1 MIVLI
6 LSVLIVLPLNAGLV
20 GAIEPEQETSGSGEN
35 YTWNQRSP
43 VNAPSQRTAPLM
55 AYDQKEGRTLLFGGF
70 VGGDQI
76 RLNDTWI
83 WDGENWSAVNPQ
95 HKPAPRSGGGMAYD
109 QATQRIVMFGGDGV
123 GISLGDTWLWNWEK
137 MDWEQQ
143 DPFISPP
150 PRGIP
155 FMSYDYKNSNVVLF
169 GGGTSNEEE
178 WHTLNDTWVWDG
190 ANHTWVKK
198 NPAHSPSAR
207 AFGQMS
213 YDPINQNVVLF
224 GGNGNGQFLSDTW
237 TWDGT
242 DWTQHA
248 TANTPPA
255 RLGYGLSY
263 DGAHIILFG
272 GDGAG
277 NVQLSD
283 TWFWDG
289 SNWTQQ
295 NIVTNNR
302 GHIGMVYD
310 ERKDQVVSFGGY
322 GGSSGSPIINETW
335 TLQSSPIVTTGSV
348 ESLGSTY
355 AELNGEL
362 VMTGK
367 KPVLEQGIEI
377 KNLTNNE
384 TVKYL
389 SQNSGIGA
397 FTVKASNLMSNTSYT
412 YRAYATDFYG
422 VTYASNEGSFNTLEH
437 PPIYLDSTNYSLRVG
452 GTHQTVV
459 EALNEED
466 NSRYVVTEDLTF
478 SSADSEIASVDENGL
493 VTAHSEGETVITVL
507 YKTIP
512 VQITV
517 KVSYVAPVL
526 VNIAS
531 ESNKYTLEK
540 GKTQQTVI
548 KAVYDDGTYLP
559 LTDDLV
565 FTSLDESI
573 ATVDSNGLITAKAAG
588 TVQIKVSYSDITI
601 VIDVTVKDNSNSGGG
616 SGESPGGSSGGNG
629 GNGSGETGG
638 NNGGNGN
645 GSGGSGGGSDS
656 NLGGNDTTPTSSSG
670 TPKPTNPSDNL
681 KDPVSGEPIG
691 TVVKQEKDGKKETTI
706 KLDVDKAKDTLNKS
720 NRKSLD
726 IDSNED
732 VDQTV
737 TEIPGPLAK
746 WLDEKEGSVELK
758 TKLGRYVLPV
768 KQLGVN
774 QLTTGNNEEQS
785 LKELQYKVTVSKASD
800 SVMQNVKSIASK
812 DGYSV
817 IGSAVNFGVSS
828 SINGVEKKVPNFD
841 QYAVRLIALPEGYD
855 PNKITTG
862 IIYDQSQKS
871 FMHVPT
877 QVVKLDG
884 QYFAKINSLVSEGT
898 FALIWNE
905 ETFADTTNHW
915 GKDIIDEMASR
926 LVVEGVTEKTFD
938 PNREITRAEFAAIA
952 VRAFGL
958 QDETA
963 KGQGF
968 EDVASDSWYSEY
980 VNTASA
986 YGLLKGYNDGSFK
999 PTQHISRQEAT
1010 AILARAIKLAKID
1023 ASVTDINTLSA
1034 YKDANEVSEWAQI
1047 NVSYLVEKGIMAGDT
1062 TGKLHVRNAVT
1073 RAETAALM
1081 QRILKFAELI

>member
-1 MIVLI
+1 MIVLF

-20 GAIEPEQETSGSGEN
+20 GAIEPDQETSGSGEN
-35 YTWNQRSP
+35 YTWNQRFP
-43 VNAPSQRTAPLM
+43 QNAPSQRTAPLM
-55 AYDQKEGRTLLFGGF
+55 AYDQKEGKTLLFGGY
-70 VGGDQI
+70 VGGNQI

-83 WDGENWSAVNPQ
+83 WDGSNWSTVDTR
-95 HKPAPRSGGGMAYD
+95 HLPAPRSGGGMAYD

-123 GISLGDTWLWNWEK
+123 GISLGDTWLWNWET

-277 NVQLSD
+277 NVQLRD

-310 ERKDQVVSFGGY
+310 ERNDQVVSFGGY

-348 ESLGSTY
+348 KFEGSTV

-362 VMTGK
+362 VVSGK
-367 KPVLEQGIEI
+367 KPVIEQGIEV
-377 KNLTNNE
+377 KNLTTNV
-384 TVKYL
+384 TVKYA
-389 SQNSGIGA
+389 SQNSGIGT
-397 FTVKASNLMSNTSYT
+397 FTAKANNLMPNTTYS

-422 VTYASNEGSFNTLEH
+422 VTYASNEGSFHTLEH
-437 PPIYLDSTNYSLRVG
+437 PPIYVDSTNYSLRVG

-459 EALNEED
+459 EVLNEED
-466 NSRYVVTEDLTF
+466 DSRDVVTEDLTF
-478 SSADSEIASVDENGL
+478 SSADSEIASVDEHGL
-493 VTAHSEGETVITVL
+493 VTAHTEGDTVITVL
-507 YKTIP
+507 YKTVSVEIS
-512 VQITV
+512 V
-517 KVSYVAPVL
+517 KVSNVAPVL
-526 VNIAS
+526 INIAS

-548 KAVYDDGTYLP
+548 KAVYDDDTYLP

-565 FTSLDESI
+565 FTSLDETI
-573 ATVDSNGLITAKAAG
+573 ATVDHNGLITAKAAG
-588 TVQIKVSYSDITI
+588 TVKIKVSYSDITI
-601 VIDVTVKDNSNSGGG
+601 MIEVTVKDSANSGGN
-616 SGESPGGSSGGNG
+616 GEGPGGSSGGNG
-629 GNGSGETGG
+629 GNGSGES
-638 NNGGNGN
+638 GGNGSN
-645 GSGGSGGGSDS
+645 GSGGGTGS
-656 NLGGNDTTPTSSSG
+656 NQGTNQG
-670 TPKPTNPSDNL
+670 TPQPVNKGDNL
-681 KDPVSGEPIG
+681 KDPVSGESIG

-768 KQLGVN
+768 KQLGVS

-800 SVMQNVKSIASK
+800 SVMQNVKSIATK

-828 SINGVEKKVPNFD
+828 SMNGVEKKVPNFD

-877 QVVKLDG
+877 QVVKLEG

-905 ETFADTTNHW
+905 ETFGDTANHW

-968 EDVASDSWYSEY
+968 EDVASDAWYSEY

-999 PTQHISRQEAT
+999 PSQHISRQEAT

-1023 ASVTDINTLSA
+1023 ASITDVNTLSA
-1034 YKDANEVSEWAQI
+1034 YKDANQVSEWAQM

-1062 TGKLHVRNAVT
+1062 TGRLHARNAVT

>member
-1 MIVLI
+1 MIVLF

-20 GAIEPEQETSGSGEN
+20 GAIEPGPGQESSGSGEN
-35 YTWNQRSP
+35 YTWNQRFPQNSP
-43 VNAPSQRTAPLM
+43 VQRTAPLM
-55 AYDQKEGRTLLFGGF
+55 AYDQKEGKTLLFGGY
-70 VGGDQI
+70 VGGSQV

-83 WDGENWSAVNPQ
+83 WDGNNWSAVDTL
-95 HKPAPRSGGGMAYD
+95 HLPAPRSGGGMAYD

-123 GISLGDTWLWNWEK
+123 NSSLGDTWLWNWDT
-137 MDWEQQ
+137 MDWEEQ
-143 DPFISPP
+143 DPVVSPT
-150 PRGIP
+150 PRGVP
-155 FMSYDYKNSNVVLF
+155 FMSYDYNNNNVVLF
-169 GGGTSNEEE
+169 GGGVF
-178 WHTLNDTWVWDG
+178 NDTWVWDG
-190 ANHTWVKK
+190 ANHTWIKK

-213 YDPINQNVVLF
+213 YDPINHNVVLF
-224 GGNGNGQFLSDTW
+224 GGNGGSQILSDTW

-242 DWTQHA
+242 DWTQHV

-255 RLGYGLSY
+255 RFGYGLSY

-272 GDGAG
+272 GDGVG
-277 NVQLSD
+277 NVQLRD

-310 ERKDQVVSFGGY
+310 ERNDQVVSFGGY
-322 GGSSGSPIINETW
+322 GGSSGNPIINETW

-348 ESLGSTY
+348 ESVGSTY
-355 AELNGEL
+355 AQLNGEL
-362 VMTGK
+362 VIAGK
-367 KPVLEQGIEI
+367 KPVLEQGIEV

-384 TVKYL
+384 TVKYA
-389 SQNSGIGA
+389 SQNSGIGTFA
-397 FTVKASNLMSNTSYT
+397 IKASNLMPNTSYT

-422 VTYASNEGSFNTLEH
+422 VTYAPNEGSFNTLEH

-507 YKTIP
+507 YKTVP

-548 KAVYDDGTYLP
+548 KAVYDDDTYLP

-573 ATVDSNGLITAKAAG
+573 ATVDHNGLITAKSAG

-601 VIDVTVKDNSNSGGG
+601 VIEVTVKDNANSGGG
-616 SGESPGGSSGGNG
+616 NGESPGGSSGGN
-629 GNGSGETGG
+629 
-638 NNGGNGN
+638 NGGNGF
-645 GSGGSGGGSDS
+645 GGSGGGSGS
-656 NLGGNDTTPTSSSG
+656 NQGTNQG
-670 TPKPTNPSDNL
+670 TPQPANKGDNL

-706 KLDVDKAKDTLNKS
+706 KLDADKAKDTLNKS
-720 NRKSLD
+720 NRTSLD

-732 VDQTV
+732 VDHTV

-746 WLDEKEGSVELK
+746 WLDDKEGSVELK
-758 TKLGRYVLPV
+758 TKLGRYILPA
-768 KQLGVN
+768 KQLGVD
-774 QLTTGNNEEQS
+774 QFTTGNNDEQS

-812 DGYSV
+812 EGYSV

-828 SINGVEKKVPNFD
+828 STNGVEKKVPNFD

-926 LVVEGVTEKTFD
+926 LVVEGVTENTFD

-968 EDVASDSWYSEY
+968 EDVASDAWYSEY

-999 PTQHISRQEAT
+999 PSQHISRQEAT
-1010 AILARAIKLAKID
+1010 AILARAIKLARID
-1023 ASVTDINTLSA
+1023 ATVTDINTLTA
-1034 YKDANEVSEWAQI
+1034 YKDGNQVSEWAQI

-1062 TGKLHVRNAVT
+1062 TGRLHARNAVT

>member
-1 MIVLI
+1 MIVLF

-35 YTWNQRSP
+35 YTWNQRFP
-43 VNAPSQRTAPLM
+43 QNAPSQRTAPLM
-55 AYDQKEGRTLLFGGF
+55 AYDQKEGKTLLFGGF
-70 VGGDQI
+70 VGGSQV

-83 WDGENWSAVNPQ
+83 WDGNNWSTVDTI
-95 HKPAPRSGGGMAYD
+95 HLPAPRSGGGMAYD

-123 GISLGDTWLWNWEK
+123 SASLGDTWLWNWDT

-143 DPFISPP
+143 DPVLSPT
-150 PRGIP
+150 PRGVP
-155 FMSYDYKNSNVVLF
+155 FMSYDYNNSNVVLF
-169 GGGTSNEEE
+169 GGGP
-178 WHTLNDTWVWDG
+178 LNDTWVWDG
-190 ANHTWVKK
+190 ANHTWDKK
-198 NPAHSPSAR
+198 NPEHSPSAR

-213 YDPINQNVVLF
+213 YDPVNQNVVLF
-224 GGNGNGQFLSDTW
+224 GGNGGSQILSDTW

-255 RLGYGLSY
+255 RFGYGLSY

-272 GDGAG
+272 GDGVG
-277 NVQLSD
+277 NVQLRD

-310 ERKDQVVSFGGY
+310 ERNDQVVSFGGY
-322 GGSSGSPIINETW
+322 GGSSGNPIINETW
-335 TLQSSPIVTTGSV
+335 TLQSSPIVTTRSV
-348 ESLGSTY
+348 ESVGSTY
-355 AELNGEL
+355 AELNSEL
-362 VMTGK
+362 VMAGK
-367 KPVLEQGIEI
+367 KPVLEQGIEV

-384 TVKYL
+384 TVKYA
-389 SQNSGIGA
+389 SQNIGIGT
-397 FTVKASNLMSNTSYT
+397 FTIKASNLIPNTSYT

-422 VTYASNEGSFNTLEH
+422 VTFAPNEGDFNTLEH
-437 PPIYLDSTNYSLRVG
+437 PPIYVDSTNYSLRVG

-507 YKTIP
+507 YKTVP
-512 VQITV
+512 VQISV

-526 VNIAS
+526 INIAS
-531 ESNKYTLEK
+531 ASNKYTLEK

-573 ATVDSNGLITAKAAG
+573 ATVDHKGLITAKAAG
-588 TVQIKVSYSDITI
+588 TVQIQVSYSDITI
-601 VIDVTVKDNSNSGGG
+601 VIEVTVKDNANSGGG
-616 SGESPGGSSGGNG
+616 NGEGPGGSSGGNG
-629 GNGSGETGG
+629 GNGSG
-638 NNGGNGN
+638 
-645 GSGGSGGGSDS
+645 GSGGGTGS
-656 NLGGNDTTPTSSSG
+656 NQGTNKG
-670 TPKPTNPSDNL
+670 TPQPANKDDNL

-706 KLDVDKAKDTLNKS
+706 KLDAYKAKDTLNKS

-758 TKLGRYVLPV
+758 TKLGRYILPV
-768 KQLGVN
+768 KQLGVD
-774 QLTTGNNEEQS
+774 QFTTGNNEEQI
-785 LKELQYKVTVSKASD
+785 LRELQYKVMVSKASD

-828 SINGVEKKVPNFD
+828 SMNGVDKKVPNFD

-862 IIYDQSQKS
+862 IIYDQSQQS

-905 ETFADTTNHW
+905 ETFADTANHW
-915 GKDIIDEMASR
+915 GKHIIDEMASR
-926 LVVEGVTEKTFD
+926 LVIEGVTEKTFD

-968 EDVASDSWYSEY
+968 EDVPSDAWYSEY
-980 VNTASA
+980 INTASA

-999 PTQHISRQEAT
+999 PSHYISRQEAT

-1023 ASVTDINTLSA
+1023 ASVTDINTLNA
-1034 YKDANEVSEWAQI
+1034 YKDANQVSAWAQI

-1062 TGKLHVRNAVT
+1062 TGKLHARNPVT

>member
-1 MIVLI
+1 MQKKLSFKMIVLF

-20 GAIEPEQETSGSGEN
+20 GAIEPDPEQESSGGEEN
-35 YTWNQRSP
+35 YTWNQRFP
-43 VNAPSQRTAPLM
+43 QNAPTQRTAPLM
-55 AYDQKEGRTLLFGGF
+55 AYDQKEGKTLLFGGY
-70 VGGDQI
+70 VGGSQI
-76 RLNDTWI
+76 RLDDTWV
-83 WDGENWSAVNPQ
+83 WDGENWSEVNPQ

-109 QATQRIVMFGGDGV
+109 QSSQQIVMFGGDGV
-123 GISLGDTWLWNWEK
+123 NSSLGDTWLWNWDR
-137 MDWEQQ
+137 MDWEEQV
-143 DPFISPP
+143 PVVSPT
-150 PRGIP
+150 PRGVP

-169 GGGTSNEEE
+169 GGGV
-178 WHTLNDTWVWDG
+178 LNDTWVWDG
-190 ANHTWVKK
+190 ENSTWIKK

-213 YDPINQNVVLF
+213 YNPIKQNVVLF
-224 GGNGNGQFLSDTW
+224 GGNGGGQILSDTW

-242 DWTQHA
+242 DWTEHV

-255 RLGYGLSY
+255 RFGYGLSY

-272 GDGAG
+272 GDGVG
-277 NVQLSD
+277 NVQLRD

-348 ESLGSTY
+348 ESVGSTY
-355 AELNGEL
+355 AHLNGEL

-367 KPVLEQGIEI
+367 KPVLEQGIEV
-377 KNLTNNE
+377 KNLTTNE
-384 TVKYL
+384 TVKYA
-389 SQNSGIGA
+389 SQNSDIGT
-397 FTVKASNLMSNTSYT
+397 FTVKASNLMPNTSYT
-412 YRAYATDFYG
+412 YRAYVTDLYG
-422 VTYASNEGSFNTLEH
+422 VTYASNEGNFITLEH
-437 PPIYLDSTNYSLRVG
+437 APIYLDSTNYSLRVG

-459 EALNEED
+459 EVLNEED
-466 NSRYVVTEDLTF
+466 DSRDVVTEDLTF

-507 YKTIP
+507 YKTVP
-512 VQITV
+512 VQISV

-540 GKTQQTVI
+540 GKTQQTII

-573 ATVDSNGLITAKAAG
+573 ATVDHKGLITAKIAG

-601 VIDVTVKDNSNSGGG
+601 VIEVTVKDNANSGGG
-616 SGESPGGSSGGNG
+616 NGEGPGGSSGG
-629 GNGSGETGG
+629 
-638 NNGGNGN
+638 NGGNGN
-645 GSGGSGGGSDS
+645 GSGGSGGGSDT
-656 NLGGNDTTPTSSSG
+656 NQGGNDTTPTSSSG
-670 TPKPTNPSDNL
+670 TPKPTNPLDNL
-681 KDPVSGEPIG
+681 KDSVSGEPIG
-691 TVVKQEKDGKKETTI
+691 TIVKQEKDGKKETTI
-706 KLDVDKAKDTLNKS
+706 KLDGDKAKDTLNKS

-768 KQLGVN
+768 KQLG
-774 QLTTGNNEEQS
+774 LDKLITGANDEQT

-812 DGYSV
+812 DGYSI
-817 IGSAVNFGVSS
+817 IGSAINFGVSS
-828 SINGVEKKVPNFD
+828 SMNGVDKKIPNFD

-862 IIYDQSQKS
+862 IIYDQSQNS

-905 ETFADTTNHW
+905 ETFADTVNHW

-926 LVVEGVTEKTFD
+926 LVVEGVTENTFD

-963 KGQGF
+963 EGQGF
-968 EDVASDSWYSEY
+968 EDVASDVWYSEY

-999 PTQHISRQEAT
+999 PSQHISRQEAT

-1023 ASVTDINTLSA
+1023 SSVTDINTLNA

-1047 NVSYLVEKGIMAGDT
+1047 NVSYLVEKDIMAGDT
-1062 TGKLHVRNAVT
+1062 TGKLHARNAVT

-1081 QRILKFAELI
+1081 QRILKFAKLI

>member
-565 FTSLDESI
+565 FTSLDENI
-573 ATVDSNGLITAKAAG
+573 ATVDSNGLITAKTAG

-629 GNGSGETGG
+629 
-638 NNGGNGN
+638 
-645 GSGGSGGGSDS
+645 SGGGSDS
-656 NLGGNDTTPTSSSG
+656 NSGGNDTTPTSSSG

-768 KQLGVN
+768 KQLGVS

-785 LKELQYKVTVSKASD
+785 LKELQYKVTMSKASD
-800 SVMQNVKSIASK
+800 SVMQNVKSIATK

-828 SINGVEKKVPNFD
+828 SMNGVEKKVPNFD

-905 ETFADTTNHW
+905 ETFADTANHW